1 MRFFTNKT
9 ATLSVCFLLLGTGF
23 MLIENSVYQYVDHN
37 GVLHESLFM
46 PLSIL
51 CFALGVLFVFS
62 LLARQVIELFKSA
75 RAEES

>member
-9 ATLSVCFLLLGTGF
+9 ATLSLCFLLLGTGF
-23 MLIENSVYQYVDHN
+23 MLIEHSLYQYIDNN

-51 CFALGVLFVFS
+51 CFALGVLFIVS
-62 LLARQVIELFKSA
+62 SLARKVIELFKST

>member
-1 MRFFTNKT
+1 MRFYTNKT

-51 CFALGVLFVFS
+51 CFALGLFFVAS
-62 LLARQVIELFKSA
+62 LLARKVIELFKSA
-75 RAEES
+75 RADGH

>member
-51 CFALGVLFVFS
+51 CFALG
-62 LLARQVIELFKSA
+62 
-75 RAEES
+75 

>member
-1 MRFFTNKT
+1 MRFFSNKT
-9 ATLSVCFLLLGTGF
+9 ATLSVSFLLLGTGF
-23 MLIENSVYQYVDHN
+23 MLIENSVYQYVDNN
-37 GVLHESLFM
+37 GVLHESLFL

-51 CFALGVLFVFS
+51 CFALGLFFVAS

>member
-37 GVLHESLFM
+37 GVLHESVFM

-51 CFALGVLFVFS
+51 CFALGVFFAVS
-62 LLARQVIELFKSA
+62 SLARKVFGLFKSA
-75 RAEES
+75 RAGGH